1 VYGRAR
7 PATGFSVDLREL
19 VSLQAVHS
27 RPKTAIRAPWVY
39 DTELM
44 AVIRE
49 LRSQGEVVLQSLP
62 NTAQEEEE
70 FVCDRQLV
78 QANAVWKVVP
88 IGMNQ
93 EKLK

>member
-1 VYGRAR
+1 
-7 PATGFSVDLREL
+7 
-19 VSLQAVHS
+19 
-27 RPKTAIRAPWVY
+27 
-39 DTELM
+39 M

-62 NTAQEEEE
+62 HTAQEEEE

-93 EKLK
+93 EK

>member
-1 VYGRAR
+1 
-7 PATGFSVDLREL
+7 
-19 VSLQAVHS
+19 
-27 RPKTAIRAPWVY
+27 
-39 DTELM
+39 M
-44 AVIRE
+44 AVFLF
-49 LRSQGEVVLQSLP
+49 LRSEGEVVLQSLP